1 MSTLSDQLA
10 ATKAAGATAL
20 PPEVAAT
27 FTAQQE
33 SLATVP
39 VPVVAA
45 GTEMPSVALLTA
57 KGETTT
63 TDALLDGRTTV
74 VVFYR
79 GGWCP
84 YCNVTLR
91 TYEQDLVPE
100 LRARGVGL
108 VAVSPQRPDGSLS
121 TLEAA
126 GLTFEVVSDPSNAL
140 AGALGIVDNGSE
152 EVRAA
157 QRALGLDL
165 DQVNAEGDHRL
176 PMPAVVIVGADRRV
190 RWADVHPDYTSRT
203 AVEDILA
210 AL

>member
-1 MSTLSDQLA
+1 ME
-10 ATKAAGATAL
+10 L
-20 PPEVAAT
+20 P
-27 FTAQQE
+27 
-33 SLATVP
+33 
-39 VPVVAA
+39 
-45 GTEMPSVALLTA
+45 TA
-57 KGETTT
+57 KGEATTT
-63 TDALLDGRTTV
+63 AALFDGRTTV

-91 TYEQDLVPE
+91 TYERDLVPE
-100 LRARGVGL
+100 LQARGVAL

-121 TLEAA
+121 TAEAA
-126 GLTFEVVSDPSNAL
+126 GLTYDVVSDPGNGL
-140 AGALGIVDNGSE
+140 AAALGIVDDGSD

-165 DQVNAEGDHRL
+165 EQVNGEGDRRL

-190 RWADVHPDYTSRT
+190 RWADVHPDYTTRT
-203 AVEDILA
+203 PVEDILA